1 MNGDDGVE
9 AGDGCLL
16 LDLVVLVVVDVVED
30 VDVKVLISKVSI
42 IAFINIFY
50 YKMTFVNLQ
59 HTFL

>member
-30 VDVKVLISKVSI
+30 VDVKVLINKVLV
-42 IAFINIFY
+42 IAFNTIFSIT
-50 YKMTFVNLQ
+50 K
-59 HTFL
+59 